1 MDPTKA
7 QQRILRIWKGWQH
20 KSKVPTRDEMY
31 DFFIWLG
38 QHEPELLMFKVS
50 ATHSKERWQTVVAWL
65 KEYEERKSEG
75 SKETFANSA
84 TRG

>member
-7 QQRILRIWKGWQH
+7 QQRILKLWKDWQQ

-38 QHEPELLMFKVS
+38 QHEPELLMFK
-50 ATHSKERWQTVVAWL
+50 AQGKERWQIVVAWL
-65 KEYEERKSEG
+65 KEYEEKRQAPS
-75 SKETFANSA
+75 
-84 TRG
+84 

>member
-7 QQRILRIWKGWQH
+7 QQRILKLWKDWQH

-38 QHEPELLMFKVS
+38 QNEPELLMFKS
-50 ATHSKERWQTVVAWL
+50 IGNTRQRTV
-65 KEYEERKSEG
+65 
-75 SKETFANSA
+75 ANRSDLA
-84 TRG
+84 QGA

>member
-7 QQRILRIWKGWQH
+7 QQRILKIWKGWEQ

-38 QHEPELLMFKVS
+38 QNEPELLMFKVQG
-50 ATHSKERWQTVVAWL
+50 KERWQTVVAWL
-65 KEYEERKSEG
+65 KEYEEKRLMPS
-75 SKETFANSA
+75 
-84 TRG
+84 